1 MSNFSKAPSSMVRLL
16 ACANNAIGTSAEDL
30 DTYVDGSA
38 YEYLLISVVSAKL
51 AAETGTDVT
60 LTVREADSADG
71 ATGQAAV
78 NDPAGSA
85 LSLALGGSAAAGRG
99 ATMQVRLRG
108 RKKYLS
114 PVLTATGAAV
124 TCCVAIYG
132 VGPRDTSEITSHWT
146 DEVGASVAATTIQ

>member
-1 MSNFSKAPSSMVRLL
+1 MSNYSKAPSSQMKLL
-16 ACANNAIGTSAEDL
+16 ASSNNAIGTSAEDL

-38 YEYLLISVVSAKL
+38 YEYLLIVLSSAKL

-99 ATMQVRLRG
+99 AAMQVRLRG

-114 PVLTATGAAV
+114 PALVATGAAV
-124 TCCVAIYG
+124 TCNVSIFG
-132 VGPRDTSEITSHWT
+132 VGPRDTAEIAASWT
-146 DEVGASVAATTIQ
+146 DEAHASVAATTIQ